1 MTMTAAN
8 DLQSPRMQPHPL
20 DEPDA
25 RRTYLT
31 AELVTVVGHT
41 AALIALLGS
50 FSQAWPL
57 GPGFLIGLALF
68 VATSFTGHRLRGR
81 AWDATPGALGRSR
94 WSAPRNPARY
104 LRPTGDALVIACA
117 GTWLIDANPD
127 HPTATAIGA
136 ACFAAWFGAGFLA
149 FGLRRPV
156 DLPTLAIRM
165 SSPVLVLILAIAAAP
180 AGHRH
185 DALLFAAVVAA
196 IGSVMTLLKR
206 P

>member
-57 GPGFLIGLALF
+57 GPGFLIGLATVSAAVPGMPPPARSDAAAGLPP
-68 VATSFTGHRLRGR
+68 VTPRATSARP
-81 AWDATPGALGRSR
+81 ATRS
-94 WSAPRNPARY
+94 
-104 LRPTGDALVIACA
+104 
-117 GTWLIDANPD
+117 
-127 HPTATAIGA
+127 
-136 ACFAAWFGAGFLA
+136 
-149 FGLRRPV
+149 
-156 DLPTLAIRM
+156 
-165 SSPVLVLILAIAAAP
+165 SSRAP
-180 AGHRH
+180 AHGSSTPTPTTPPRQPSAQPASRH
-185 DALLFAAVVAA
+185 
-196 IGSVMTLLKR
+196 GSEPVSLRSASGDPSTC
-206 P
+206 PPSQSA